1 MARPPAARRRLRAIA
16 EHCCVVAPRVSAQS
30 APAED
35 GGSPLAD
42 LDVDGLVES
51 YRRDGY
57 VVVRSFLRADELR
70 RYREEL
76 QAYIADIVPTK
87 RTDEIFFD
95 GEASVEGG
103 RGSLDELKYIN
114 HLHERP
120 FFAAFS
126 AEQSAAAHPRWCEP
140 TARSLPLSPVYSPAE
155 GRCRWGAGTRSRRR

>member
-1 MARPPAARRRLRAIA
+1 MGRRAARRRLRAIA
-16 EHCCVVAPRVSAQS
+16 EHCCVAPRSAAQS
-30 APAED
+30 APAENVS
-35 GGSPLAD
+35 SPLAD
-42 LDVDGLVES
+42 LDVDGLVAS

-76 QAYIADIVPTK
+76 QAYIADVVPTK
-87 RTDEIFFD
+87 RTDEVFFD

-140 TARSLPLSPVYSPAE
+140 AFSALGYPSCS
-155 GRCRWGAGTRSRRR
+155 SR

>member
-1 MARPPAARRRLRAIA
+1 MESKQLAVDGTEAA
-16 EHCCVVAPRVSAQS
+16 S
-30 APAED
+30 
-35 GGSPLAD
+35 SPLAD
-42 LDVDGLVES
+42 LDVDGLVAS

-57 VVVRSFLRADELR
+57 VAVRSFLRADELR

-76 QAYIADIVPTK
+76 QAYIADVVPTK

-140 TARSLPLSPVYSPAE
+140 TARSLPLYPVYSPAE

>member
-1 MARPPAARRRLRAIA
+1 MGRRAARRRLRAIA
-16 EHCCVVAPRVSAQS
+16 EHCCVAPRSAAQS
-30 APAED
+30 APAEAAS
-35 GGSPLAD
+35 SPLAD
-42 LDVDGLVES
+42 LDVDGLVAS

-76 QAYIADIVPTK
+76 QAYIADVVPTK
-87 RTDEIFFD
+87 RTDEVFFD

-155 GRCRWGAGTRSRRR
+155 GRRRWGAGTRSRRR